1 MNDYLAKLIEEE
13 KLHALLLRYQ
23 PGLHSVVPAS
33 LPPAEPIVDHNQT
46 LDWQLALRQA
56 AMKPDLA
63 REMLQMLIAFMP
75 EVRNKVEEQLVG
87 EQPEGLVDLIHKLHG
102 SCSYSGVPRLKKL
115 CHTLESQLRA
125 GTAAEDLEPELLE
138 LLDEM
143 DNVAREACRMGC
155 KPRIAALRA
164 SSGLRPT
171 VRYSVG
177 SPGKRKRHR
186 GWFGSRCYAPYPDY
200 KYHCASRVTACRPSA
215 KPRLRYAPSF
225 AGWRRHWPTLHQGY
239 RWYTTR

>member
-1 MNDYLAKLIEEE
+1 MNDYLAKPIEEE

-115 CHTLESQLRA
+115 CHTTESQLRA

-155 KPRIAALRA
+155 KPRIAALRTLSGLQIPLRQPGYRLSPICKTAATLRAVIRRLAAALANA
-164 SSGLRPT
+164 SSRVQMVYNTLNT
-171 VRYSVG
+171 AS
-177 SPGKRKRHR
+177 SP
-186 GWFGSRCYAPYPDY
+186 C
-200 KYHCASRVTACRPSA
+200 
-215 KPRLRYAPSF
+215 
-225 AGWRRHWPTLHQGY
+225 
-239 RWYTTR
+239 